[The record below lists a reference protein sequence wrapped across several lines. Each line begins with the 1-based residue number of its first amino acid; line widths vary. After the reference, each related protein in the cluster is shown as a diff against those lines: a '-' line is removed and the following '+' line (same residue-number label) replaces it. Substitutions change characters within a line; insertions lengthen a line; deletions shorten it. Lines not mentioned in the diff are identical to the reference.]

1 MITVLMF
8 LELLGQ
14 WVAKGGRRRR
24 FGNKEV
30 EVDFIGCTLHRGQCG
45 HMVMMKMMM
54 AIMMTRM
61 AMMVRVDDDDKK
73 VSVDFIGC
81 TLAGVGRGNYAIWAT
96 SSHFSLK
103 WAIKQ
108 N

>member
-1 MITVLMF
+1 MWPCV
-8 LELLGQ
+8 G
-14 WVAKGGRRRR
+14 
-24 FGNKEV
+24 
-30 EVDFIGCTLHRGQCG
+30 
-45 HMVMMKMMM
+45 
-54 AIMMTRM
+54 
-61 AMMVRVDDDDKK
+61 DDDNDYHDDGDDGDNDDEDGDDGEVNDDDNK

>member
-1 MITVLMF
+1 MWPY
-8 LELLGQ
+8 GDDD
-14 WVAKGGRRRR
+14 
-24 FGNKEV
+24 GN
-30 EVDFIGCTLHRGQCG
+30 DG
-45 HMVMMKMMM
+45 HDVGDDGDNDGEDGD
-54 AIMMTRM
+54 
-61 AMMVRVDDDDKK
+61 DDDDKK

-81 TLAGVGRGNYAIWAT
+81 TLAAVARGNYAIWAT

>member
-1 MITVLMF
+1 MWPYGDDDDNDDV
-8 LELLGQ
+8 GDD
-14 WVAKGGRRRR
+14 GDNGDD
-24 FGNKEV
+24 G
-30 EVDFIGCTLHRGQCG
+30 D
-45 HMVMMKMMM
+45 
-54 AIMMTRM
+54 
-61 AMMVRVDDDDKK
+61 VDDDDKK

-81 TLAGVGRGNYAIWAT
+81 TLARVARGNYAIWAT

>member
-1 MITVLMF
+1 MWPCVGDDDNDDHDDGDNDD
-8 LELLGQ
+8 EDG
-14 WVAKGGRRRR
+14 KDGEG
-24 FGNKEV
+24 
-30 EVDFIGCTLHRGQCG
+30 
-45 HMVMMKMMM
+45 
-54 AIMMTRM
+54 
-61 AMMVRVDDDDKK
+61 DDDDKK
-73 VSVDFIGC
+73 VSLDFIGC

>member
-1 MITVLMF
+1 MWPCVGDDDNDDHDVGDDGDNDN
-8 LELLGQ
+8 EDGD
-14 WVAKGGRRRR
+14 GDDG
-24 FGNKEV
+24 E
-30 EVDFIGCTLHRGQCG
+30 
-45 HMVMMKMMM
+45 
-54 AIMMTRM
+54 
-61 AMMVRVDDDDKK
+61 VDDDDDK

>member
-1 MITVLMF
+1 M
-8 LELLGQ
+8 
-14 WVAKGGRRRR
+14 
-24 FGNKEV
+24 
-30 EVDFIGCTLHRGQCG
+30 DFIGCALHRGRCG
-45 HMVMMKMMM
+45 HVLVMTIMIIMMMVMM
-54 AIMMTRM
+54 AILMTRM
-61 AMMVRVDDDDKK
+61 VMLVKVDDDDDK

>member
-1 MITVLMF
+1 M
-8 LELLGQ
+8 
-14 WVAKGGRRRR
+14 
-24 FGNKEV
+24 
-30 EVDFIGCTLHRGQCG
+30 DFIGCTLHRGRCG
-45 HMVMMKMMM
+45 HMTIMMIIMMVMM